1 MNEDLI
7 ARYRRRK
14 YRAVGWI
21 AGGIAVVG
29 IVVVMAEMLLEH
41 RQLPPAE
48 MQVVLAVFMPAAAA
62 VLLVRYWLRRH
73 IAPNRNAPGRPVL
86 PPGTPPQLVERPRS
100 IRRPLAPSS
109 PPRVNPTSRPMRSS
123 GWCSD
128 RTRAFSGFCCICLAE
143 ATTAFDSPF
152 KVDENSNL
160 GVPLCGPCSSRLR
173 NRWRV
178 IAMISAILA
187 LAFAGLVA
195 LSFPGGDTTGRWI
208 AFVILGLFASIF
220 AVAVVPNMLCRPY
233 RFGLVNADR
242 GIARFS
248 ARNPAYNA
256 LLEQRVREMDGIA
269 SKPGYSRDSDDFAG
283 IPVPTRETV
292 VKAPPSFP
300 MTYGTSGGASPS
312 GPLGKRPEGPG
323 KNRI

>member
-1 MNEDLI
+1 
-7 ARYRRRK
+7 
-14 YRAVGWI
+14 
-21 AGGIAVVG
+21 
-29 IVVVMAEMLLEH
+29 
-41 RQLPPAE
+41 
-48 MQVVLAVFMPAAAA
+48 MPAAAA
-62 VLLVRYWLRRH
+62 VLLVRYWLRRR
-73 IAPNRNAPGRPVL
+73 IDPNRNAPGRPVL
-86 PPGTPPQLVERPRS
+86 PPGTPPALVERPDPFGGPSRLEPAP
-100 IRRPLAPSS
+100 RQPDEPAHAVEWVVLRPNQGIFP
-109 PPRVNPTSRPMRSS
+109 
-123 GWCSD
+123 
-128 RTRAFSGFCCICLAE
+128 GFCCICLAE
-143 ATTAFDSPF
+143 ATTAYDSPF
-152 KVDENSNL
+152 KVNENSNL